1 MFEAF
6 PKTRPELPPE
16 YRQAHRANYLDNRR
30 GTSPASAVSLRI
42 EKWMHRQ
49 VARDVSAE
57 STGPPTLEIGAGT
70 LNHLRYEPPRGRY
83 DIVEPFAELYE
94 AADGIERVH
103 TVYRDIA
110 EIPLDPRYER
120 IISIA
125 TFEHVCDLPDM
136 VARCG
141 LLLASGGRLRLAI
154 PSEGTLLWALGWR
167 CLTGLEFRLRRG
179 LDYGVLMRHEH
190 VNTAR
195 EIEEVLGWFF
205 TSVRCRTLGP
215 SRALSFYQFF
225 NCEAPR
231 IARCLDHLGRLEP
244 LEQAA

>member
-6 PKTRPELPPE
+6 PKTRPELPPA
-16 YRQAHRANYLDNRR
+16 YRQAHRENYVRNRR
-30 GTSPASAVSLRI
+30 GASLASAASLRL
-42 EKWMHRQ
+42 ERWMHRQ
-49 VARDVSAE
+49 VARDVSAR
-57 STGPPTLEIGAGT
+57 SAPPTTLEIGAGT
-70 LNHLRYEPPRGRY
+70 LNHLPYEPPGGRY
-83 DIVEPFAELYE
+83 DIVEPFAELYA
-94 AADGIERVH
+94 AADAFGRIH

-110 EIPLDPRYER
+110 EVPPEPRYDR

-141 LLLASGGRLRLAI
+141 LLLAGGGRLRVAI
-154 PSEGTLLWALGWR
+154 PSEGTLPWALGWR
-167 CLTGLEFRLRRG
+167 CLTGLEFRLRCG
-179 LDYGVLMRHEH
+179 LDYGVLMRYEH

-195 EIEEVLGWFF
+195 EIEKVLDYFF
-205 TSVRCRTLGP
+205 SRTRCRTLGL

-231 IARCLDHLGRLEP
+231 LERCRGHLGRREP
-244 LEQAA
+244 LERAA